1 MQVFVCPSRDEIG
14 KFQGVVQAFPNVW
27 DGLVLDI
34 GSRSGNLRRALP
46 KKAEHYY
53 GLDLYP
59 PADIISTLEANLPFV
74 NASFDTVV
82 ALDVLEHVDNIH
94 KAFNELYR
102 VTRKYVILVLPNAYE
117 ITSRIKFL
125 LGQRLSGKY
134 GLLLTHPEDRHRWL
148 FSLREAKA
156 FTDAMGAQHRLEV
169 ISEGCLVGP
178 QRGSVW
184 GRLMVRLFPNLFSP
198 CYIALLRRKEV

>member
-125 LGQRLSGKY
+125 LG
-134 GLLLTHPEDRHRWL
+134 
-148 FSLREAKA
+148 
-156 FTDAMGAQHRLEV
+156 
-169 ISEGCLVGP
+169 
-178 QRGSVW
+178 
-184 GRLMVRLFPNLFSP
+184 
-198 CYIALLRRKEV
+198 